1 MWIDLDET
9 EIAHLSQDTV
19 PASVLKKLQAI
30 PHRDATLFRKFAVGW
45 SDYLHVHDD
54 APVERT
60 RNGAYVL
67 SWLWVY
73 NEQVGLPKCNDFN
86 DYDLSLECLDLLQQI
101 QDFDVIDLDI
111 DAKQH
116 LGTGHLKGQ
125 QWSLLHNSG
134 LLTLILL
141 PSEGCPLWVYSETP
155 VIAGGTT
162 GDGLTDERCMRFLL
176 EAINAFSSHRSPP
189 IEGRAAHTDMIRLL
203 TTE

>member
-9 EIAHLSQDTV
+9 EIALLSQDTV
-19 PASVLKKLQAI
+19 PASVLKKLQST
-30 PHRDATLFRKFAVGW
+30 PHRDASLFRKFAVGW

-101 QDFDVIDLDI
+101 QDFDITDLD
-111 DAKQH
+111 AGAEHH
-116 LGTGHLKGQ
+116 LGSGHLKGQ

-134 LLTLILL
+134 LLTVILL
-141 PSEGCPLWVYSETP
+141 PSADCPPRVYSETP
-155 VIAGGTT
+155 RTVGGTT
-162 GDGLTDERCMRFLL
+162 SDGLTDERCIRFLL
-176 EAINAFSSHRSPP
+176 DAMNTFSTHQALPS
-189 IEGRAAHTDMIRLL
+189 EGLQL
-203 TTE
+203 SLQ